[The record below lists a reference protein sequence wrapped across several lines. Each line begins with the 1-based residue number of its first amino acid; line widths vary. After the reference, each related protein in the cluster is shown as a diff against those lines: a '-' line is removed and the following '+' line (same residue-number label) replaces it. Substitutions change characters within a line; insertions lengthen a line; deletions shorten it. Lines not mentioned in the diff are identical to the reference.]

1 MKLRNWIAS
10 AAMAGVAAA
19 ALPAF
24 AAEFDGVTV
33 NILTQTGPAI
43 SGPMQARAPEFEK
56 MTGAKINVITVPF
69 SDIYQKLLTDW
80 TTQTNSIDAAVFA
93 PQWMVDYAAAGFLED
108 LTERMADD
116 QDLQQDDIAPFFRD
130 FSQKYDGKTYM
141 MTFDGDFHMIFYRTD
156 VLEELGKQPPK
167 TWEDYLDIAEAAH
180 GKDLNGDGT
189 PDFGSCIGKKRNA
202 QGYWFITSVASPY
215 VQSQG
220 TSQGAFFQTDED
232 MTPLIDNA
240 GFKKALEVYKE
251 TSKYG
256 PPDELNL
263 DVSDTRVMFV
273 AGRCAL
279 SMDWGDIGPMSVDP
293 SMSKV
298 VGKVGATILPGSDQ
312 VVDRETGEFV
322 ACDDQTCPHAID
334 GLNHAPYA
342 AFGGWGGG
350 INTNADPKVKDA
362 AYAFFSYLTQP
373 EQSNE
378 DVKKGQTGFNPYRM
392 SQLDEVDAW
401 AEMGMGKENAES
413 YLGAIKTSL
422 NSPNM
427 ILDLR
432 IPQNQRY
439 QQVVLDTAVAR
450 YLAGE
455 LDVDQTVE
463 AIVEGWNEVNEELGT
478 EEQLESYKATIGAQ

>member
-1 MKLRNWIAS
+1 MEGDK
-10 AAMAGVAAA
+10 
-19 ALPAF
+19 AL
-24 AAEFDGVTV
+24 E
-33 NILTQTGPAI
+33 
-43 SGPMQARAPEFEK
+43 
-56 MTGAKINVITVPF
+56 
-69 SDIYQKLLTDW
+69 
-80 TTQTNSIDAAVFA
+80 
-93 PQWMVDYAAAGFLED
+93 
-108 LTERMADD
+108 
-116 QDLQQDDIAPFFRD
+116 QDDIAPFFRE
-130 FSQKYDGKTYM
+130 FSQKYAGKTYM

-167 TWEDYLDIAEAAH
+167 TWEDYLDIAAAAN
-180 GKDLNGDGT
+180 GKDMNGDGQ

-202 QGYWFITSVASPY
+202 QGYWFLTSVAGGY
-215 VQSQG
+215 IQSKG
-220 TSQGAFFQTDED
+220 TSQGVFFNTED

-240 GFKKALEVYKE
+240 GFKKALEVYKK
-251 TSKYG
+251 TSEYG

-263 DVSDTRVMFV
+263 DVADTRVLFV

-279 SMDWGDIGPMSVDP
+279 SMDWGDIGSMSVDP

-298 VGKVGATILPGSDQ
+298 TGKVGATILPGSKE
-312 VVDRETGEFV
+312 VIDRSTGEFV
-322 ACDDQTCPHAID
+322 ACDAETCPYAID

-350 INTNADPKVKDA
+350 INAKADPKVKDA
-362 AYAFFSYLTQP
+362 AYAFFSYMSQP
-373 EQSNE
+373 AQSNK
-378 DVKKGQTGFNPYRM
+378 DVVKGETGFNPYRM
-392 SQLDEVDAW
+392 SQLEDVATWEK
-401 AEMGMGKENAES
+401 MGMGKENAES

-455 LDVDQTVE
+455 LDVDATVE
-463 AIVEGWNEVNEELGT
+463 AVVEGWNEVNEELGT
-478 EEQLESYKATIGAQ
+478 DEQLAAYKATIGAE